1 MAKQDFYELLGVSK
15 GASDDEMKKA
25 FRSLAMK
32 YHPDKN
38 PDNKDAEHKFKE
50 INNAYEILKD
60 PEKRAAY
67 DRYGHAA
74 FDGAMG
80 NPRGGGASDFGGG
93 GSFSDIF
100 EDLFSELTGSGRRKN
115 AASEQQSGKRRGS
128 DLRYNLEIS
137 LENAFAG
144 KKQDINITTSVAC
157 DSCHGT
163 GGENG
168 SAAVTCG
175 TCSGRGTIRMQ
186 QGFFTVERTCHTCQG
201 TGKIIENPCKKCA
214 GSGTV
219 RKDRSLAVNIPAGV
233 EEGTRIRL
241 SGEGEAGYRGGSTGD
256 LYIFLSVKA
265 HPFFRR
271 EGADIHCSVPIAFA
285 TAALG
290 GMVEVPT
297 IEGTRAKV
305 TIPEGAQTGHQFRLR
320 GKGMST
326 LRSKVRGDMFVHVR
340 VETPINLSRK
350 QKDLL
355 QDFQKASTGNNPE
368 SQGFFDRMREFWED
382 LKD

>member
-1 MAKQDFYELLGVSK
+1 MSKQDFYELLGVGRS
-15 GASDDEMKKA
+15 ASDDELKKA

-38 PDNKDAEHKFKE
+38 PNDAAAEQKFKE
-50 INNAYEILKD
+50 INHAYDILKD

-74 FDGAMG
+74 FDGGMG
-80 NPRGGGASDFGGG
+80 AARGSANDFAG

-100 EDLFSELTGSGRRKN
+100 EDLFSELTGSGRRRG
-115 AASEQQSGKRRGS
+115 AAESHLSKRRGS

-137 LENAFAG
+137 LEEAFAG
-144 KKQDINITTSVAC
+144 KKQDINITTSVTC
-157 DSCHGT
+157 DSCHGS

-168 SAAVTCG
+168 AEAVTCG
-175 TCSGRGTIRMQ
+175 TCGGRGTVRMQ
-186 QGFFTVERTCHTCQG
+186 QGFFTVERTCHSCQG
-201 TGKIIENPCKKCA
+201 TGKIIANPCKKCA

-241 SGEGEAGYRGGSTGD
+241 SNEGEAGYRGGPAGD
-256 LYIFLSVKA
+256 LYIFLSIKP
-265 HPFFRR
+265 HQFFRR
-271 EGADIHCSVPIAFA
+271 EGADIHCSVPITF
-285 TAALG
+285 TNAALG
-290 GMVEVPT
+290 GSVEVPT

-305 TIPEGAQTGHQFRLR
+305 TIPEGTQTGHQFRLK
-320 GKGMST
+320 GKGMT
-326 LRSKVRGDMFVHVR
+326 VLRSKGRGDMFVHVR
-340 VETPINLSRK
+340 VETPVNLSKK
-350 QKDLL
+350 QKELL
-355 QDFQKASTGNNPE
+355 AQFEKASGSNSNPE

>member
-1 MAKQDFYELLGVSK
+1 MSKQDFYELLGVGRS
-15 GASDDEMKKA
+15 ASDHELKKA

-38 PDNKDAEHKFKE
+38 PNDAAAEQKFKE
-50 INNAYEILKD
+50 INHAYDILKD

-74 FDGAMG
+74 FEGG
-80 NPRGGGASDFGGG
+80 IGGARGSANDFAG

-100 EDLFSELTGSGRRKN
+100 EDLFSELTGSGRRRG
-115 AASEQQSGKRRGS
+115 AAETQSGKRRGS

-137 LENAFAG
+137 LEEAFAG

-168 SAAVTCG
+168 AEAVTCG
-175 TCSGRGTIRMQ
+175 TCGGRGTVRMQ
-186 QGFFTVERTCHTCQG
+186 QGFFTVERTCHSCQG
-201 TGKIIENPCKKCA
+201 TGKIIANPCKKCA

-219 RKDRSLAVNIPAGV
+219 RKDRSLSVNIPAGV

-241 SGEGEAGYRGGSTGD
+241 TGEGEAGYRGGPSGD
-256 LYIFLSVKA
+256 LYIFLSIKP
-265 HPFFRR
+265 HQFFRR
-271 EGADIHCSVPIAFA
+271 EGADIHCSVPITF
-285 TAALG
+285 TNAALG
-290 GMVEVPT
+290 GSVEVPT

-305 TIPEGAQTGHQFRLR
+305 TIPEGTQTGHQFRLK
-320 GKGMST
+320 GKGMT
-326 LRSKVRGDMFVHVR
+326 VLRSKGRGDMFVHVR
-340 VETPINLSRK
+340 VETPVNLSKK
-350 QKDLL
+350 QKELL
-355 QDFQKASTGNNPE
+355 TQFEKASGSNSNPE

>member
-1 MAKQDFYELLGVSK
+1 MAKQDCYELLGVGK
-15 GASDDEMKKA
+15 GASDDELKKA

-38 PDNKDAEHKFKE
+38 PDNAEAEHKFKE

-67 DRYGHAA
+67 DRYGYAA
-74 FDGAMG
+74 FDG
-80 NPRGGGASDFGGG
+80 GGGGRNNANDFSG

-100 EDLFSELTGSGRRKN
+100 EDLFSELTGSGRRKTS
-115 AASEQQSGKRRGS
+115 ASEAQSGKRRGS

-137 LENAFAG
+137 LEDAFGG

-168 SAAVTCG
+168 SQAVTCG
-175 TCSGRGTIRMQ
+175 TCGGRGTIRMQ

-201 TGKIIENPCKKCA
+201 TGKVIENPCKKCA
-214 GSGTV
+214 GSGAV
-219 RKDRSLAVNIPAGV
+219 RKDRSLAVNIPSGV

-241 SGEGEAGYRGGSTGD
+241 SGEGEAGYRGGPSGD

-271 EGADIHCSVPIAFA
+271 EGADIHCSVPIAFT

-290 GMVEVPT
+290 GAVEVPT

-340 VETPINLSRK
+340 VETPVNLSRK
-350 QKDLL
+350 QKELL
-355 QDFQKASTGNNPE
+355 QEFQKASSGNNPE

>member
-1 MAKQDFYELLGVSK
+1 MSKQDFYELLGVSR
-15 GASDDEMKKA
+15 GASDDELKKA
-25 FRSLAMK
+25 FRKLAMQ

-38 PDNKDAEHKFKE
+38 PNNPEAEQKFKE
-50 INNAYEILKD
+50 INHAYDVLKD
-60 PEKRAAY
+60 PDKRAAY

-74 FDGAMG
+74 FDGGMG
-80 NPRGGGASDFGGG
+80 GGGGAGGFAG
-93 GSFSDIF
+93 GSFTDIF
-100 EDLFSELTGSGRRKN
+100 EDLFSELTGARRRSGGG
-115 AASEQQSGKRRGS
+115 AEQSGKRRGS

-137 LENAFAG
+137 LEDAFSG
-144 KKQDINITTSVAC
+144 KKQDINITTSVTC

-163 GGENG
+163 GGEGG
-168 SAAVTCG
+168 SEAATCP

-201 TGKIIENPCKKCA
+201 TGKVIENPCKKCA

-219 RKDRSLAVNIPAGV
+219 RKDRSLNVNIPAGV

-241 SGEGEAGYRGGSTGD
+241 SGEGEAGYRGGPAGD

-271 EGADIHCSVPIAFA
+271 DGADIHCTVPISFT

-290 GMVEVPT
+290 GTTEVPT

-305 TIPEGAQTGHQFRLR
+305 TVPEGTQTGHQFRLR

-326 LRSKVRGDMFVHVR
+326 LRSKTRGDMFVHVR
-340 VETPINLSRK
+340 VETPVNLTRK

-355 QDFQKASTGNNPE
+355 QEFQKASGEKSNNPE